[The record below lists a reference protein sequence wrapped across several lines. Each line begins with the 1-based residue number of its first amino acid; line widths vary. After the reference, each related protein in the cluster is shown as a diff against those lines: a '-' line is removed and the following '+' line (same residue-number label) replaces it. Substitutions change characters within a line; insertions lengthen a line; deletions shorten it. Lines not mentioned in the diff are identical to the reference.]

1 MDLRDHGGTG
11 APVVLLHGG
20 GGRTR
25 HDWDHL
31 VPLLPE
37 FRIVAYTFRPGPWNW
52 RTALADLADVVRH
65 FGLDR
70 PAVVGHSLGGMLAAL
85 WAAEHPECPLAVNL
99 DGHTNPTGP
108 ILRGFVDEQV
118 RLSEDPDL
126 GALIAA
132 FDELDLI
139 ATYRATRCPL
149 VVVSSM
155 RPDAEMMLPEDVG
168 VAFAQYRKEFGELL
182 DAAAADTPLLS
193 LRETDTGHDVHF
205 EAPEEVAGLIRA
217 GLATETGP
225 SPRAAR
231 ESRRDR

>member
-25 HDWDHL
+25 HDWDDL

-37 FRIVAYTFRPGPWNW
+37 FRIVTYTFRPGPWDW
-52 RTALADLADVVRH
+52 QRALADLADVIGH

-85 WAAEHPECPLAVNL
+85 WATEHPECPLAVNL

-108 ILRGFVDEQV
+108 VLRAFVDEQV
-118 RLSEDPDL
+118 RLSDDPDL

-139 ATYRATRCPL
+139 AAYRATQCPL
-149 VVVSSM
+149 VVVSSL
-155 RPDAEMMLPEDVG
+155 RPEAGMMLPEDVG
-168 VAFAQYRKEFGELL
+168 VEFARYREEFAEQLT
-182 DAAAADTPLLS
+182 AAAADTPLLS

-217 GLATETGP
+217 GLATGTRP
-225 SPRAAR
+225 
-231 ESRRDR
+231 

>member
-1 MDLRDHGGTG
+1 MRFPQGVLHGFQRGK
-11 APVVLLHGG
+11 AVAALHGG
-20 GGRTR
+20 GGRSM

-37 FRIVAYTFRPGPWNW
+37 FRIVTYTFRPGPWNW
-52 RTALADLADVVRH
+52 RQALTDLAGVIRH

-108 ILRGFVDEQV
+108 VLRAFIDEQV
-118 RLSEDPDL
+118 RLSDDPDL

-149 VVVSSM
+149 VVSSM

-168 VAFAQYRKEFGELL
+168 VAFARYRKEFGEQL
-182 DAAAADTPLLS
+182 AAAAAGTPLLS
-193 LRETDTGHDVHF
+193 LHEKDTGHDVHL
-205 EAPEEVAGLIRA
+205 EAAEEVAGLIRA
-217 GLATETGP
+217 GLATGTG
-225 SPRAAR
+225 R
-231 ESRRDR
+231 

>member
-1 MDLRDHGGTG
+1 MRDHGGDG
-11 APVVLLHGG
+11 IPVVLLHGG

-37 FRIVAYTFRPGPWNW
+37 FRIVTYTFRPGPWNW
-52 RTALADLADVVRH
+52 QQALTDLADVIQH
-65 FGLDR
+65 FSLDR

-85 WAAEHPECPLAVNL
+85 WATEHPECPLAVNL

-108 ILRGFVDEQV
+108 VLRAFIDEQV

-139 ATYRATRCPL
+139 ATYRVTQCQL
-149 VVVSSM
+149 LVVSSM
-155 RPDAEMMLPEDVG
+155 RPETEMMLPEDVG
-168 VAFAQYRKEFGELL
+168 VAFARYRKEFGEQLA
-182 DAAAADTPLLS
+182 AAAADTPLLS
-193 LRETDTGHDVHF
+193 LHETDTGHDVHL
-205 EAPEEVAGLIRA
+205 EAAEEVADLIRA
-217 GLATETGP
+217 RLVTGTGP
-225 SPRAAR
+225 
-231 ESRRDR
+231 

>member
-1 MDLRDHGGTG
+1 MDLRDHGGDGT
-11 APVVLLHGG
+11 PVVLLHGG

-37 FRIVAYTFRPGPWNW
+37 FRVVTYTFRPGPWNW
-52 RTALADLADVVRH
+52 RQALADLADVIRH
-65 FGLDR
+65 FDLDR

-108 ILRGFVDEQV
+108 VLRGFVDEQV
-118 RLSEDPDL
+118 RLSGDPDL

-139 ATYRATRCPL
+139 GTYRATRCPL
-149 VVVSSM
+149 LVVSSL
-155 RPDAEMMLPEDVG
+155 RPEAGMMLPEEVG
-168 VAFAQYRKEFGELL
+168 VAFARYRKEFGDQLA
-182 DAAAADTPLLS
+182 AAAADTPLLS
-193 LRETDTGHDVHF
+193 LHETDTGHDVHF
-205 EAPEEVAGLIRA
+205 EAAEEVADLIRR
-217 GLATETGP
+217 ATGTRP
-225 SPRAAR
+225 SPRGAPR
-231 ESRRDR
+231 ECRDQ